1 MRPRELLIRHGGI
14 LPRDDFARY
23 VHTGTG
29 TSTSDGPPR
38 WPSYRVSVC

>member
-23 VHTGTG
+23 VHTGTS
-29 TSTSDGPPR
+29 TSTSDGPP
-38 WPSYRVSVC
+38 